1 MGAVFRLGY
10 AEVSLFETH
19 EPGFSDGEGA
29 GCADLAQSFPTP
41 RTRGIDRKRKEASF
55 RRPRIRY

>member
-10 AEVSLFETH
+10 AEVSLFETY

-29 GCADLAQSFPTP
+29 G
-41 RTRGIDRKRKEASF
+41 TRGTKLPHPCAQEESTVNKS
-55 RRPRIRY
+55 